1 MEQKVVVTGADGF
14 LGSHVVDAALSR
26 GLDVVAVCQYRADG
40 RVGHM
45 EGYADRVQIIRTD
58 LAEPGWL
65 REPFGKWSL
74 EDLPIINCAALV
86 SVPYSYHMPNEYW
99 RVNANAVMQLA
110 QLCPKLVHVST
121 SEVFDGRSGPYRVD
135 SVRNPRTPYGASK
148 AAAEMACLGFSRT
161 CRVVRCFNLFG
172 PRQYPRAVH
181 PIFIRAA
188 LRIQRGLPAK
198 LKGPH
203 GSRAF
208 LYAPW
213 VAEKLVSVAIDG
225 HHERLIQLASDTV
238 FPIGTLWQ
246 VIAGHV
252 GVDPAAV
259 EWDATAGHDDVP
271 DLWGHSSGGFQT
283 PGYDYDGLDETIAY
297 YAAQPG
303 FCEMGD
309 YQ

>member
-1 MEQKVVVTGADGF
+1 MDEIVITGADGF
-14 LGSHVVDAALSR
+14 LGSHCVDAALAR
-26 GLDVVAVCQYRADG
+26 GLRVHAVCQYRPDG
-40 RVGHM
+40 SIGLMEPYRERVTF
-45 EGYADRVQIIRTD
+45 YRVD
-58 LAEPGWL
+58 LSDFRWICDPY
-65 REPFGKWSL
+65 GKYTL
-74 EDLPIINCAALV
+74 EELPVINCAAMV
-86 SVPYSYHMPNEYW
+86 SVPHSYYMPGEYW
-99 RVNANAVMQLA
+99 RVNADCVVHLA

-135 SVRNPRTPYGASK
+135 SVRNPVTPYGASK
-148 AAAEMACLGFSRT
+148 AAGEMAVLGYSRT
-161 CRVVRCFNLFG
+161 GRVVRCFNLYG

-181 PIFIRAA
+181 PLFIRAA
-188 LRIQRGLPAK
+188 IRIQRGLPAK